1 MCLKKSINYGL
12 ITVTFWN
19 CFKSFACSLAF
30 FLFYLASPKKTH
42 KFHENEE
49 MGVHHCAY
57 SA

>member
-1 MCLKKSINYGL
+1 MNYGL

-19 CFKSFACSLAF
+19 CFKSFACLLSF

-49 MGVHHCAY
+49 RVVHHCTH